1 MLRKQFNFGL
11 PFGFRGEYHGNC
23 RRTTSDGRRGHGHP
37 ISSLFEPK
45 GSCELKIGIPMRT
58 KVLLYKSV
66 VHGIF
71 TDMLS

>member
-11 PFGFRGEYHGNC
+11 PFSFRGEYHGNC

-45 GSCELKIGIPMRT
+45 LKIGIPMHT

-66 VHGIF
+66 VHGVF
-71 TDMLS
+71 TDTLS